1 VPRHADKVLVGCA
14 GSDGDV
20 VGDVPARRLPGEEP
34 GVVVVDRGSG
44 LGAYPGNQGQRV
56 VVSGREAVLGRETV
70 AGREDEGRELAGE
83 AEAARVDVGQVEAAD
98 AEPAAVEE
106 DEHRELPLLRDVV
119 LLGSRG
125 WCRRLVDAEL

>member
-14 GSDGDV
+14 DSDGDV

-83 AEAARVDVGQVEAAD
+83 AEAARVDVGQVEAA
-98 AEPAAVEE
+98 AVEE
-106 DEHRELPLLRDVV
+106 DEHRELPLLGGDVV
-119 LLGSRG
+119 LLGRRG
-125 WCRRLVDAEL
+125 RCRRLVDAEL